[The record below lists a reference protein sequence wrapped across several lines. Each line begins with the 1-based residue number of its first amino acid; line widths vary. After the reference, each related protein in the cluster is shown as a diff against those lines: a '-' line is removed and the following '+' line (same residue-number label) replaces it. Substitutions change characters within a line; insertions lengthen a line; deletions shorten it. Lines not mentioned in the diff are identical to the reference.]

1 MTRYQM
7 PVGPL
12 YVALEEPMYFKLELE
27 GETIKGLHIS
37 AGHVHR
43 GMEYLVMKR
52 NFYQNITLTE
62 RICSLCSNSHPTTF
76 CMALEEIAGIEVPP
90 RGHYLRVIADEI
102 KRVASNLFNVG
113 IMAHIIGFTSLF
125 MHVLETR
132 EIVQD
137 IKETL
142 YGNRMDLGAN
152 CIGGVKYN
160 LDAERI
166 AYLIT
171 RLDEI
176 EPAVAEIH
184 QIYSTHRSILTRTR
198 GVGVLPQSI
207 AREYGLIGPVAR
219 ASGVE
224 YDVRAKTPYAIYPE
238 LDFATMTRPD
248 GDVWSRAMVRL
259 DEVKM
264 AITLIRQC
272 LMQLPDGPV
281 AIVGMPTIPAGEAVA
296 KTEAP
301 RGELIYY
308 LRTNGSDMPE
318 RMKWRV
324 PSYPNWDAL
333 HVMMRDNT
341 VADVALI
348 VNSIDPCISC
358 TER

>member
-1 MTRYQM
+1 MTQYQM

-12 YVALEEPMYFKLELE
+12 HVALEEPMYFKLDLE
-27 GETIKGLHIS
+27 GERIKGLHIS

-76 CMALEEIAGIEVPP
+76 CMALEEIAGIEVPE

-113 IMAHIIGFTSLF
+113 ILAHIIGFTSLF

-132 EIVQD
+132 EIMQD

-160 LDAERI
+160 LNTESI
-166 AYLIT
+166 AYLRM

-176 EPAVAEIH
+176 EPAVNEIH
-184 QIYSTHRSILTRTR
+184 RIYSTHKSILIRTR
-198 GVGVLPQSI
+198 GVGVLPNDTAVQM
-207 AREYGLIGPVAR
+207 GLIGPVAR
-219 ASGVE
+219 GSGVM
-224 YDVRAKTPYAIYPE
+224 YDVREKSPYAIYPQ
-238 LDFATMTRPD
+238 LDFTTMTRPD

-264 AITLIRQC
+264 AISLIRQC
-272 LMQLPDGPV
+272 LDQMPGGPV
-281 AIVGMPTIPAGEAVA
+281 AIVGMPEIPPGEAIA

-308 LRTNGSDMPE
+308 LRTNGTDMPE

-333 HVMMRDNT
+333 PVMMRDNT